1 MRVGHYLKALFPV
14 GIGSPRITDVAEA
27 VEVNA
32 AGHEHGNENRSRREN
47 KLPEPELA
55 AAEQSDCL
63 DDTLDY
69 SAVYKIVAS
78 EMATPSNLLENVAFR
93 IRAAIGEAYPAI
105 PEFEI
110 SVSKKN
116 PPVGG
121 SAAEAKVTLKGGCVR

>member
-1 MRVGHYLKALFPV
+1 MEFLAYHGCLASEKEDGGHFVVDFKATV
-14 GIGSPRITDVAEA
+14 
-27 VEVNA
+27 
-32 AGHEHGNENRSRREN
+32 
-47 KLPEPELA
+47 ELA

-93 IRAAIGEAYPAI
+93 IRAAIEEAYPTI

-110 SVSKKN
+110 SVAKRN

-121 SAAEAKVTLKGGCVR
+121 NAAFAKVTVKGGCAR